1 MGLDFGAKTVGVAIS
16 DPLMLTAQGLTTIR
30 RERESKQRQTL
41 AQIEGIIREYGVEKI
56 VLGLPY
62 NMDGT
67 LGERAEKTL
76 AFKESLERRSGL
88 PVVLWDER
96 LTTHEARQTMSE
108 AGASAKKRK
117 DYVDMMAAVLILREY
132 MQHGEDNA

>member
-16 DPLMLTAQGLTTIR
+16 DPLMMTAQGLTTIR

-41 AQIEGIIREYGVEKI
+41 AQIEEIVREYGVEKI
-56 VLGLPY
+56 VLGMPY

-76 AFKESLERRSGL
+76 AFKERLERRSGL

-96 LTTHEARQTMSE
+96 LTTYEAGQTMSE
-108 AGASAKKRK
+108 AGISAKKRK
-117 DYVDMMAAVLILREY
+117 DYVDMMAAVLILREF
-132 MQHGEDNA
+132 MQHEEENH